1 MNQSKVLQWVVWSV
15 LVASIFGVVLAYLVD
30 VRRDVTSG
38 IGAHGASLGKLPV
51 IKTLGGFSLTNQY
64 GSEVSTSSLKGAP
77 WVANIFFTR
86 CPSICVQMT
95 QRMKEIQDAV
105 GEGQALKLVSITTDP
120 DFDQPEILE
129 KYSRRFGANQERWAF
144 LTGEKSEIAKAI
156 QKELLLAVQE
166 NKESERQS
174 ELDLFTHSSLRVL
187 VDSESRL
194 RGTYESMGTNTVA
207 TIIADLDRL

>member
-1 MNQSKVLQWVVWSV
+1 M
-15 LVASIFGVVLAYLVD
+15 
-30 VRRDVTSG
+30 
-38 IGAHGASLGKLPV
+38 
-51 IKTLGGFSLTNQY
+51 TLF
-64 GSEVSTSSLKGAP
+64 E
-77 WVANIFFTR
+77 
-86 CPSICVQMT
+86 
-95 QRMKEIQDAV
+95 
-105 GEGQALKLVSITTDP
+105 

-174 ELDLFTHSSLRVL
+174 ELDLFTHSSLLIL